1 MGPLGCFGKL
11 EPEDDTLG
19 RQYRVRERRRLGPE
33 FPLELVLVLV
43 FELVLGLGLACR
55 LVHAP
60 ILGVLDFGLM
70 SGAIFGL
77 VCGIAFA
84 VAFWVDFKVMSE
96 LRKDAS
102 DSPGK

>member
-1 MGPLGCFGKL
+1 MGLLGCFDEL
-11 EPEDDTLG
+11 EPEDATLG
-19 RQYRVRERRRLGPE
+19 RRYRVREKRRLVPE

-43 FELVLGLGLACR
+43 FELVLGLGLACW

-70 SGAIFGL
+70 SRAIFGL

-84 VAFWVDFKVMSE
+84 VAFSVDFNV
-96 LRKDAS
+96 
-102 DSPGK
+102 